1 MTTLP
6 AGYGY
11 GKSSARLALVI
22 HKLMSTTYTDI
33 QLKQT
38 LAKMLP
44 EKLVRWREDYYS
56 QGMGRRYV
64 TTLWWIDPSDSR
76 DTKREV
82 LDTELLHLCWLAEET
97 IWDTPKMEDYIVHL
111 SEQVHPVYQN
121 DHLVHATWQQRVI
134 ALAKVKG
141 IEIL

>member
-44 EKLVRWREDYYS
+44 DLVMCTECMPICGESTPGAELIDGSWRHHS
-56 QGMGRRYV
+56 GV
-64 TTLWWIDPSDSR
+64 WTLEYRKDF
-76 DTKREV
+76 TEV

-97 IWDTPKMEDYIVHL
+97 IWDTPKMED
-111 SEQVHPVYQN
+111 
-121 DHLVHATWQQRVI
+121 
-134 ALAKVKG
+134 
-141 IEIL
+141 